1 MRKRELRSWKK
12 VFESDLPHI
21 AFEMKD
27 FLDVPAM
34 MILDGKMGIGKTT
47 FAKVFLDDET
57 MSPTYSVLSET
68 LQALHADFYR
78 IKTREEILHL
88 ELGLYL
94 EDKKYFLVEWGRDF
108 YRGFISEVPES
119 FSHYMI
125 SIENSD
131 SDSENLQ
138 RNFVLYS
145 ISDD

>member
-27 FLDVPAM
+27 FVEPPAVL
-34 MILDGKMGIGKTT
+34 ILDGKMGMGKTT
-47 FAKVFLDDET
+47 FAKVFIGDET

-68 LQALHADFYR
+68 PQALHADFYR

-94 EDKKYFLVEWGRDF
+94 EDKKYFLVEWGKDF
-108 YRGFISEVPES
+108 YSNFISEVPDS
-119 FSHYMI
+119 FSHYLLT
-125 SIENSD
+125 IES
-131 SDSENLQ
+131 SSEADKNQ

-145 ISDD
+145 ISDE